1 MSTTVPARPES
12 VFTYGAPALKFG
24 PGASDETGFDLSRH
38 GARRVPV
45 IALMEGAMKQQRLL
59 STAPRAVTEDDL
71 AAIFDRSLSLW

>member
-1 MSTTVPARPES
+1 MSTTVPARPEP

-45 IALMEGAMKQQRLL
+45 ITDAAVAATGAPHRIGGVGTTKAT
-59 STAPRAVTEDDL
+59 SPHWWKAP
-71 AAIFDRSLSLW
+71 